1 MKTGKIKKTIRPSE
15 RDSITGF
22 SSKYGPGTNY
32 EDKLRGK
39 KIFGFI
45 LAAVCIIIL
54 IYIGFFITDVLIRFT
69 EIPAFIHYNP
79 EAFTQWISSLTI
91 PG

>member
-1 MKTGKIKKTIRPSE
+1 MKTEKIKKTIKPSE

-22 SSKYGPGTNY
+22 SSKYGPGSSY

-39 KIFGFI
+39 KAVSII
-45 LAAVCIIIL
+45 LAAICLIAL

-69 EIPAFIHYNP
+69 EIPAFIHYSP
-79 EAFTQWISSLTI
+79 EAFIQWISFLTI

>member
-1 MKTGKIKKTIRPSE
+1 V
-15 RDSITGF
+15 SI
-22 SSKYGPGTNY
+22 
-32 EDKLRGK
+32 
-39 KIFGFI
+39 I
-45 LAAVCIIIL
+45 LAALCIIAL

-79 EAFTQWISSLTI
+79 EAFIQWISFLTI